1 MDYVLVANENQTH
14 HAKDYRLGIPPR
26 DSRAPGLLQM
36 HSGASK
42 QKIESDFRRIRVRT
56 FSFSMIANFLGQLA
70 TSSLHHRIR
79 LRILHK
85 YSWSDFL

>member
-36 HSGASK
+36 HSGAPK
-42 QKIESDFRRIRVRT
+42 QK
-56 FSFSMIANFLGQLA
+56 M
-70 TSSLHHRIR
+70 
-79 LRILHK
+79 
-85 YSWSDFL
+85 